1 MPTAISQLLSLADP
15 AASETNGGAR
25 EPAWPEPEEVRSSSV
40 RTLIRVFCLTTIV
53 AAACEGGER
62 VAFLRVSLWQAQL
75 AGVVALALT
84 SSIGVWLSLRR
95 QFGALQRAGLHA
107 VEHRRADAERIGLAS
122 ALDQAA
128 EAVVITDPGG
138 RIQDVH
144 AAFGRMTG
152 YSGAEAIGQNP
163 WLLKSGD
170 QDPQFYQEL
179 WQTIRA
185 GKTWR
190 GELINRRKDGSL
202 YTEEMNIPPG
212 RAAGGPISGNAP
224 IKQDIPRRRAEKET
238 RICLPLHM
246 NAAGNE
252 VVRGHLK

>member
-40 RTLIRVFCLTTIV
+40 RTLIRVFCLTAIV
-53 AAACEGGER
+53 AVACQVVGR

-107 VEHRRADAERIGLAS
+107 AEHRRADAERIGLAS

-128 EAVVITDPGG
+128 EAVVMTDPGG
-138 RIQDVH
+138 RIQYVN

-152 YSGAEAIGQNP
+152 YSAAEAIGQNP
-163 WLLKSGD
+163 RLLKSGD

-185 GKTWR
+185 GKTWWGGLR
-190 GELINRRKDGSL
+190 FCASVC
-202 YTEEMNIPPG
+202 G
-212 RAAGGPISGNAP
+212 RLNWPALWLWP
-224 IKQDIPRRRAEKET
+224 
-238 RICLPLHM
+238 
-246 NAAGNE
+246 
-252 VVRGHLK
+252 